1 MGRFCR
7 LLSIS
12 MVLVMFAA
20 GCIGLR
26 TYPSF
31 PGDQLIN
38 YLSKA
43 EVFDDYLSVQGQW
56 NRPWKVSEYGVRVIK
71 AKDDKGR
78 TLEFKSFQ
86 FAYMKLSI
94 FELEFTRPEDDAQS
108 VIVDVVFV
116 SNRETQRITQ
126 SMPLKR
132 PGSNSYAAMRAR
144 FEKPPSIEAHH
155 K

>member
-1 MGRFCR
+1 
-7 LLSIS
+7 
-12 MVLVMFAA
+12 MFTE

-71 AKDDKGR
+71 AEDDKGR
-78 TLEFKSFQ
+78 SLEFKSFQ

-108 VIVDVVFV
+108 VSVDVVFV

-132 PGSNSYAAMRAR
+132 PGFNSYATMRTW
-144 FEKPPSIEAHH
+144 FEEPPAIEAHH